1 MTDKIDDFV
10 PMTDRTEETPTGNEY
25 VTMNVDPNTDR
36 TENFK
41 PIPDKATFDLETD
54 RYIGASEH
62 EQGNNPI
69 TMEKPAGDGSR
80 GSIVLGVLNLIII
93 LVLSYFIFFI

>member
-10 PMTDRTEETPTGNEY
+10 PMTDRTEDIP
-25 VTMNVDPNTDR
+25 MTDR
-36 TENFK
+36 TENFN

-62 EQGNNPI
+62 NEGKMPFE
-69 TMEKPAGDGSR
+69 TKPRSSDGSGT
-80 GSIVLGVLNLIII
+80 GSLVLGVLNFLII
-93 LVLSYFIFFI
+93 VTLSYFIFFI